1 MVTFLGT
8 SPMFRYIEKDVMQVL
23 KKRWLIPAAL
33 AACLFLI
40 DFRALFPPHAF
51 RELSLSLIHI

>member
-1 MVTFLGT
+1 
-8 SPMFRYIEKDVMQVL
+8 MQVL

-40 DFRALFPPHAF
+40 DFRALFRPIPSASF
-51 RELSLSLIHI
+51 PTAS

>member
-1 MVTFLGT
+1 
-8 SPMFRYIEKDVMQVL
+8 MQVL

-40 DFRALFPPHAF
+40 DFRALFPPHTF
-51 RELSLSLIHI
+51 RELSNGLLKTGEHLMTPFSMVLVAWR